1 MRRNSLVYQLSVLL
15 ENTSIDKELNELKR
29 VVQYLKR
36 DEDIDIGLSELK
48 QLFYDSD
55 EVSLDKKVW
64 QKLENT
70 ESNQIKKGDFKKVEE
85 IAKQYGK
92 TNPKKLKIEL
102 ESNTYDRPLIVKFN
116 DRYHLVAGNTR
127 LCTASAIGM
136 TPKVI
141 IAEIPKDLSE
151 QNVSANVA
159 GYQSPN
165 IFSTK
170 PPRKKDKKKEKSN
183 LKQTY
188 GGEGKEAPKSSK
200 YTILRRSVKEVYQES
215 LLREIDFKSIKP
227 FNITPTKKSIDN
239 NYIIFKAYT
248 NLKDNVTIE
257 YVISAIRPKDY
268 DTETLVIANCIF
280 TVNDDI
286 DIKDSN
292 KNLLGFKG
300 LLQLYRTSFLFF
312 ENSIEDFN
320 DACIKEWNPNGIVYV
335 IQAADKNE
343 RKEAQ
348 KAKIYE
354 KYIDFTF
361 DNTYEKYKKGTKFEL
376 LKYFD
381 DDE

>member
-36 DEDIDIGLSELK
+36 DEDIDISLSELK

-70 ESNQIKKGDFKKVEE
+70 ESNQIKKGDFNKVKE

-92 TNPKKLKIEL
+92 TNPKKLKKEL
-102 ESNTYDRPLIVKFN
+102 ESNTYDRPLIIKFN

-170 PPRKKDKKKEKSN
+170 PPRNKDKKKEKSN

-188 GGEGKEAPKSSK
+188 GGREKKHLNQAS
-200 YTILRRSVKEVYQES
+200 ILYLE
-215 LLREIDFKSIKP
+215 
-227 FNITPTKKSIDN
+227 
-239 NYIIFKAYT
+239 
-248 NLKDNVTIE
+248 NL
-257 YVISAIRPKDY
+257 
-268 DTETLVIANCIF
+268 
-280 TVNDDI
+280 
-286 DIKDSN
+286 
-292 KNLLGFKG
+292 
-300 LLQLYRTSFLFF
+300 
-312 ENSIEDFN
+312 
-320 DACIKEWNPNGIVYV
+320 
-335 IQAADKNE
+335 
-343 RKEAQ
+343 
-348 KAKIYE
+348 
-354 KYIDFTF
+354 
-361 DNTYEKYKKGTKFEL
+361 
-376 LKYFD
+376 
-381 DDE
+381 